1 MKMNIQNYYKR
12 NKITIL
18 INESNLC
25 VVNVFR
31 IIGNDIGKN
40 LSICPKTFDPFR
52 YHTKHKF
59 GVVFVDHYLRNFVR
73 WNIK

>member
-1 MKMNIQNYYKR
+1 MNILNYYDK
-12 NKITIL
+12 NNISIL

-31 IIGNDIGKN
+31 IRKNDIDKN

-52 YHTKHKF
+52 YHNKHKF
-59 GVVFVDHYLRNFVR
+59 SVIFVDYYLRNFVR
-73 WNIK
+73 